1 MVKRALSTILGV
13 LAVCLPLSAQ
23 DVDSYS
29 ADQLRITGETDA
41 GPALALYRPD
51 IFGSVDGTTLIH
63 GLPVLTLLDGRRFPI
78 SGELG
83 RMGTTA
89 LDVMP
94 LAFLSAIDVQKH
106 HGSTAAGSDAT
117 GGVVDLRLNRNY
129 GTFGEVGVFYGKSG
143 GKHGREDF
151 ESYIIGG
158 VGNEHIQFT
167 AGASYQESSG
177 HIARP
182 VGKLPSGWGPNAR

>member
-1 MVKRALSTILGV
+1 MSILFGVVAL
-13 LAVCLPLSAQ
+13 CLPVAAQ

-41 GPALALYRPD
+41 GPALSLYRPD
-51 IFGSVDGTTLIH
+51 IFSSVDGTTLIH

-94 LAFLSAIDVQKH
+94 LAFLTAINVQKH
-106 HGSTAAGSDAT
+106 HASTTSGSDAT
-117 GGVVDLRLNRNY
+117 GGVVDLRLNRGY
-129 GTFGEVGVFYGKSG
+129 GTFGEVGVFYGRSG
-143 GKHGREDF
+143 GKYGREDF
-151 ESYIIGG
+151 QSYIVGG
-158 VGNEHIQFT
+158 VGNEHIQIT

-182 VGKLPSGWGPNAR
+182 RR